1 MWLELPVLESVLT
14 PGGTPTSLSQA
25 ASSRSLACTHS
36 SLSRDLAHQHLNLV
50 VAQIFIDS
58 LGEPY
63 TALQAYR
70 LILVWLSLP
79 DTETAGPGLGYNTMN
94 TTIYH
99 YEYHNTSFNTA

>member
-1 MWLELPVLESVLT
+1 MSPSFCVASPVWLELPVLESVLT

-36 SLSRDLAHQHLNLV
+36 SLSRDLAHQYLNLV

-63 TALQAYR
+63 TATGLQ
-70 LILVWLSLP
+70 
-79 DTETAGPGLGYNTMN
+79 T
-94 TTIYH
+94 H
-99 YEYHNTSFNTA
+99 TSMAEPTRY